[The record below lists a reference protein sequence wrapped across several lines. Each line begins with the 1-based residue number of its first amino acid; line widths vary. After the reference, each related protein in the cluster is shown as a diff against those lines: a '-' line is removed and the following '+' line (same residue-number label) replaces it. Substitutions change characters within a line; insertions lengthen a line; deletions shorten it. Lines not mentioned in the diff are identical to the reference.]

1 MRLCLVLAFFFTV
14 LSFYLSHLATLYVSE
29 ISPRTGRVDF
39 LAPKSSPDD
48 KPFALFENGAELAVP
63 DWIQQS
69 QKHGYSV
76 ERKPYAMDLTLKALK
91 DATVSVELR
100 GPHEW
105 LDPQHKE
112 KGLIE
117 HWVDYRKLIINGQEQ
132 LKKNKAVWH
141 DLPYI
146 LPLQIKAEEE
156 YFIQVRWQK
165 MPFYKTLERTDW
177 CYFVIL
183 AFFYFFISYKTVRWF
198 SRLKTDENRT
208 VPDIL
213 FLAVFFALLTLPTL
227 RISDAEKSE
236 QENRMLAAKPELFVN
251 HKFNSVYG
259 TQFEQWFND
268 RFFGREKMLKL
279 HSNFTR
285 LNRYATYGGAQ
296 LVKDEWLL
304 GIWDQKPLTFSEN
317 ELENIFKGVSAYN
330 DFCRQNHISC
340 YLEIVPRKLDFM
352 RDKIFRKVPAAE
364 KDRAQVLTEYLRGK
378 DVRNIIYPAEQ
389 MQTADKKDFIYF
401 KTDHHWTEWG
411 AYTGYQ
417 ELMKRIK
424 YDYPQLQPVT
434 ESDYT
439 SFYSNEVR
447 AEIDRNFW
455 EGHTCRLMR
464 LDMSECPL
472 NTRYKNYT
480 HKDEANLKINRTGLD
495 KDFSYAPAKN
505 RLKAVI
511 IGNSFTENFS
521 SFLAYTFTKVK
532 KIRCNTPE
540 EDSLRLSRWKKEIT
554 GLKPDIM
561 MIVIHSEYSNHLEQ
575 LKD

>member
-1 MRLCLVLAFFFTV
+1 M
-14 LSFYLSHLATLYVSE
+14 YVSD
-29 ISPRTGRVDF
+29 ISPRAGRVDF
-39 LAPKSSPDD
+39 FAPKTTPDD
-48 KPFALFENGAELAVP
+48 KPFALFENGTELAVP
-63 DWIQQS
+63 DWIRQS
-69 QKHGYSV
+69 QKHGYAV

-91 DATVSVELR
+91 DTTVSLELR

-105 LDPQHKE
+105 IDPAHPE
-112 KGLIE
+112 KGRLE

-146 LPLQIKAEEE
+146 LPLQIKAGEE

-183 AFFYFFISYKTVRWF
+183 AAFYFFVSYKLVRWL

-208 VPDIL
+208 ITDIL
-213 FLAVFFALLTLPTL
+213 FLTVFFALLTLPSL
-227 RISDAEKSE
+227 QISGAEKSE
-236 QENRMLAAKPELFVN
+236 QENRMLAAKPEFFRN
-251 HKFNSVYG
+251 RKFNAAYG

-268 RFFGREKMLKL
+268 RFFGRNELLKL
-279 HSNFTR
+279 NSNFTR
-285 LNRYATYGGAQ
+285 FNRFATYGGAQ

-304 GIWDQKPLTFSEN
+304 GIWEQQPNTYSEN
-317 ELENIFKGVSAYN
+317 ELENILKGVTAYN

-340 YLEIVPRKLDFM
+340 YIEIAPRKLDFM

-364 KDRAQVLTEYLRGK
+364 KDRALVLTEYLKSKGIT
-378 DVRNIIYPAEQ
+378 NIAYPSEQ
-389 MQTADKKDFIYF
+389 MHKADSKDFVYF

-424 YDYPQLQPVT
+424 QDYPLLQPVT

-439 SFYSNEVR
+439 TFYSSKVR

-455 EGHTCRLMR
+455 EGYTCRLMR
-464 LDMSECPL
+464 LDMTECPL
-472 NTRYKNYT
+472 NTQYKNYT
-480 HKDEANLKINRTGLD
+480 HKDEANLKISRTGMD
-495 KDFSYAPAKN
+495 KDFTYAPAKN
-505 RLKAVI
+505 RQSAVV
-511 IGNSFTENFS
+511 IGNSFSENFS
-521 SFLAYTFTKVK
+521 SFLAYTFAKVK
-532 KIRCNTPE
+532 KIRCNTAE
-540 EDSLRLSRWKKEIT
+540 EDSLRLSRWKKKITEI
-554 GLKPDIM
+554 KPAIM
-561 MIVIHSEYSNHLEQ
+561 MIVIQSEYSQKLQ
-575 LKD
+575 DLKD